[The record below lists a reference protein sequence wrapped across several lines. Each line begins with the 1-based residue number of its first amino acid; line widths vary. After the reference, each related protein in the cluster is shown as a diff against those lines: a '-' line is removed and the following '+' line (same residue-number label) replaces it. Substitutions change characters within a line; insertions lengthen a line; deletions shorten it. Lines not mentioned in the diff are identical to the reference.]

1 MDAGT
6 WETDWEDRLK
16 KRKVSQVEGAFTRCH
31 CWKSIL
37 GIEDRKGMTD
47 ALIDLMGA

>member
-6 WETDWEDRLK
+6 WETDWEDWLK
-16 KRKVSQVEGAFTRCH
+16 KRKVSQVDGAFTRCY

-37 GIEDRKGMTD
+37 RIEDRKGMTD
-47 ALIDLMGA
+47 ALIDLMEA